1 MNKLIAV
8 VGMAGSGKSIA
19 TDYLEKNGWTK
30 IYFGGAIYDRMR
42 KEGIEITPES
52 QKEYREKIR
61 NQFGMG
67 AVAEILKFDIENA
80 HKKNNTVLDGLYSW
94 DEYLILKGKFPE
106 LKLICIVCDKA
117 IRYER
122 IAKRIDRPFNH
133 DEILIRDVSEI
144 ENLSKGGPIGYA
156 DYFIFNNG
164 NLEEYEIRLKEILNT
179 IETHEGEKQNEVYES

>member
-19 TDYLEKNGWTK
+19 TDYLQNNGWTK
-30 IYFGGAIYDRMR
+30 IYFGGAVYDRMR

-52 QKEYREKIR
+52 QKEYRENLRK
-61 NQFGMG
+61 QYGMG

-80 HKKNNTVLDGLYSW
+80 YKENNTVLDGLYSW
-94 DEYLILKGKFPE
+94 DEYLILKEKFPN

-122 IAKRIDRPFNH
+122 VGKRIDRPFNH
-133 DEILIRDVSEI
+133 DEIIIRDVSEI
-144 ENLSKGGPIGYA
+144 ENLAKGGPIGYA
-156 DYFIFNNG
+156 DYYIFNNG
-164 NLEEYEIRLKEILNT
+164 NLEEYEKRLIEILNT
-179 IETHEGEKQNEVYES
+179 IEETEGEK